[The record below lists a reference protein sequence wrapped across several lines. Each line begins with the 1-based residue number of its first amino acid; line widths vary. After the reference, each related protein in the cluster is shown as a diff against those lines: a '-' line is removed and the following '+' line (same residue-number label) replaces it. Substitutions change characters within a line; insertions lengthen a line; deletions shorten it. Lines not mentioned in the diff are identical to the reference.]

1 MAGYTPNCYR
11 LDQVGRELGERKD
24 TYSSLCHLVSVKW
37 GITIS
42 ILLERENVATE
53 GGERT
58 KQSAHYKFALT
69 RMHVWV
75 RASIRP
81 SYLHFWPREK
91 EEKKWK
97 SRTNKVATDRHVY
110 WSKPKEPTQFGSVSG
125 SEIQHL
131 PFSHSGIVS
140 LYRSEP
146 KEPT

>member
-75 RASIRP
+75 RACIRP
-81 SYLHFWPREK
+81 PIFIFGHGKRKKRSGNLAPTRLRRIVTCIGPNQKNQPNLDLYLVRRYKIWYFLILVSYLCIGQ
-91 EEKKWK
+91 
-97 SRTNKVATDRHVY
+97 N
-110 WSKPKEPTQFGSVSG
+110 
-125 SEIQHL
+125 
-131 PFSHSGIVS
+131 
-140 LYRSEP
+140 
-146 KEPT
+146 